1 MRSKGLRDAKK
12 RDAESGRRGDAAT
25 KKELLRP
32 RTAFSPRPRIPASP
46 RLSSS
51 RLRVSASQ
59 GFTLIELVITLT
71 ILAILTIG
79 VIPLV
84 KISVKRQREQQ
95 LRETL
100 RQMRTA
106 IDQFHR
112 EAMLAPGAAAA
123 TQQQQQQ
130 QQVQQ
135 QAQQQQ
141 QQQQQVYIDP
151 RVKVYITDTKIF
163 TVDNPDRYPPDLE
176 TLVTGVNVM
185 PLASLAGMGG
195 RGDKNV
201 NATDVGKAE
210 AASEKTKIYL
220 RSIPIDPMTGKA
232 DWCLHSSYA
241 TSDSKTCEDSAVNVF
256 DVTSRSDATA
266 LNGEKYSDW

>member
-1 MRSKGLRDAKK
+1 MVIERK
-12 RDAESGRRGDAAT
+12 RDTETRGRGDAV
-25 KKELLRP
+25 KKLCADRELLP
-32 RTAFSPRPRIPASP
+32 LSPRR
-46 RLSSS
+46 
-51 RLRVSASQ
+51 RVSPSPHLRIAASE

-71 ILAILTIG
+71 VLAILTIG

-100 RQMRTA
+100 RMMRTA

-112 EAMLAPGAAAA
+112 EAMLAPNA
-123 TQQQQQQ
+123 
-130 QQVQQ
+130 

-141 QQQQQVYIDP
+141 QTQVQNQAQVQGQGQAQGQNQIYIDP

-163 TVDNPDRYPPDLE
+163 TVDNPDRYPPDLD
-176 TLVTGVNVM
+176 TLVTGVTVM
-185 PLASLAGMGG
+185 PLANAAGMGG
-195 RGDKNV
+195 RGDRNV

-232 DWCLHSSYA
+232 DWCLHSSYDP
-241 TSDSKTCEDSAVNVF
+241 SDSRNCEDHPINVF
-256 DVTSRSDATA
+256 DVSSRSDATA